1 LGAYPTGE
9 AFNSVLALELHN
21 NKPMSPMVNAGAMTA
36 TSLVSAADADDRLH
50 QVREIQSNFLGRP
63 INVSQQIAASER
75 AANFQNRAIAW
86 LLHCGGYMYCDPME
100 AADVCTLQ
108 CSTLVTIVDLAIM
121 GATLANGDVNPMTAK
136 RVIARANV
144 APVLA
149 LMAMEGLYTASGDWA
164 YTVGLPAKSGVGGG
178 LVAVAPGKLAI
189 GAYAPPLD
197 QAGNSVRAQA
207 AITQIAHTLKLGLFN
222 T

>member
-1 LGAYPTGE
+1 
-9 AFNSVLALELHN
+9 
-21 NKPMSPMVNAGAMTA
+21 
-36 TSLVSAADADDRLH
+36 
-50 QVREIQSNFLGRP
+50 
-63 INVSQQIAASER
+63 
-75 AANFQNRAIAW
+75 
-86 LLHCGGYMYCDPME
+86 ME
-100 AADVCTLQ
+100 AVDVYTLQ

-121 GATLANGDVNPMTAK
+121 GATLANGGVNPMTAK

-178 LVAVAPGKLAI
+178 LVAVAPGKLAV
-189 GAYAPPLD
+189 AAFSPRLD